1 VQQNATRPD
10 RRLGRR
16 AVLVAATATIAAHTL
31 PTRAANTFD
40 WQRFK
45 GQHIEVALQRT
56 AFADYL
62 KQHEKDFTALTGI
75 TVGSEQ
81 IPEQQFRQKLVIEL
95 SSGNPSMDVCYIAYT
110 SQKRLIGNGHW
121 LLDLRPFLADP
132 AMTAPDFDFADFTPA
147 AVAYATQQDG
157 RLDTI
162 PITFH
167 YNLLMWNKE
176 LLAAKGLAP
185 PDSFPAL
192 LDAAR
197 KLHDPKAGVSGF
209 VARGLKNAN
218 TPVWTSFL
226 LGYGLDAI
234 DGDGQF
240 HTDGPE
246 AIEAAT
252 LYQTLDRECG
262 PIGVVGFN
270 WYECQADFMMGRS
283 AMFLDTESVG
293 GIASDPA
300 KSRIAAKVGYAMMP
314 AGPKTRVAPMFGDGI
329 GIAAASKKQGAAW
342 LYCQWA
348 TSKTSQ
354 AQQMAGGSGAPTRGS
369 AYDMVKT
376 MPDRAIPDEWIA
388 AVTASSRIAHPCI
401 PEIVAA
407 NEFRDVF
414 GVALSNMLT
423 GADPAEQ
430 LRHATESFR
439 GVFAKSG

>member
-1 VQQNATRPD
+1 MHQNPPPTGKP
-10 RRLGRR
+10 LGRR
-16 AVLVAATATIAAHTL
+16 TVLGAGIAVIAIHAH
-31 PTRAANTFD
+31 PTRANGFD
-40 WQRFK
+40 WQQFK
-45 GQHIEVALQRT
+45 GQHIEVGLQRT

-62 KQHEKDFTALTGI
+62 KQHEKEFEALTGI

-81 IPEQQFRQKLVIEL
+81 IPEQQFRQKLVLEL
-95 SSGNPSMDVCYIAYT
+95 SSGHPSMDVCYIAYT
-110 SQKRLIGNGHW
+110 SQKRLIGNGRW

-132 AMTAPDFDFADFTPA
+132 AMTAPDYDFTDFTPA
-147 AVAYATQQDG
+147 ALAYATQADG

-167 YNLLMWNKE
+167 YNLLMWNKA
-176 LLAAKGLAP
+176 LFAAKGLAP
-185 PDSFPAL
+185 PTSFAEL

-197 KLHDPKAGVSGF
+197 KLADPKAGVSGF

-234 DGDGQF
+234 DRDGQF
-240 HTDGPE
+240 HTDSPQ

-252 LYQTLDRECG
+252 LYRTLDRDCG
-262 PIGVVGFN
+262 PVGVVGFN
-270 WYECQADFMMGRS
+270 WYECQTDFIMGRS

-293 GIASDPA
+293 AVASDPGR
-300 KSRIAAKVGYAMMP
+300 SRIAANVGYAMMP
-314 AGPKTRVAPMFGDGI
+314 AGPKAHVAPMFGDGI
-329 GIAAASKKQGAAW
+329 GIAAASKVQGAAW

-348 TSKTSQ
+348 TSKKSQ
-354 AQQMAGGSGAPTRGS
+354 AWLMAGGSGAPTRGS

-376 MPDRAIPDEWIA
+376 MSDRAVPDDWIA
-388 AVTASSRIAHPCI
+388 AVTASSRIARPCI

-423 GADPAEQ
+423 GADPGEQ
-430 LRHATESFR
+430 LHHATESFR
-439 GVFAKSG
+439 SVFARNG

>member
-1 VQQNATRPD
+1 MRHDKTLAQ

-16 AVLVAATATIAAHTL
+16 AALGAIAATVAAPAL
-31 PTRAANTFD
+31 PALGAGSFD

-62 KQHEKDFTALTGI
+62 KQHEKEFVALTGI

-81 IPEQQFRQKLVIEL
+81 IPEQQFRQKLVLEL

-121 LLDLRPFLADP
+121 LLDLRAFLADP
-132 AMTAPDFDFADFTPA
+132 AMTASEFDFADFTPA
-147 AVAYATQQDG
+147 AVAYATQADG

-176 LLAAKGLAP
+176 LFAAKNLRP
-185 PDSFPAL
+185 PDTFPAL

-197 KLHDPKAGVSGF
+197 QLHDPKAGVSGF
-209 VARGLKNAN
+209 VARGQKNAN

-234 DGDGQF
+234 DRDGQF
-240 HTDGPE
+240 HTDGAE
-246 AIEAAT
+246 AIEAAR
-252 LYQTLDRECG
+252 LYQTLDRDFG
-262 PIGVVGFN
+262 PVGVVGFN
-270 WYECQADFMMGRS
+270 WYECQTDFMLGRS

-293 GIASDPA
+293 GTASDPT
-300 KSRIAAKVGYAMMP
+300 KSRVAAKVGYAMMP
-314 AGPKTRVAPMFGDGI
+314 AGPKMRVAPMFGDGM

-348 TSKTSQ
+348 TSKTNQ
-354 AQQMAGGSGAPTRGS
+354 AQQMAGGFGAPTRAS

-376 MPDRAIPDEWIA
+376 MPDRTIPDDWIA

-401 PEIVAA
+401 PEIVSA

-423 GADPAEQ
+423 GADPGEE

-439 GVFAKSG
+439 TIFARSG